1 MENKEAVRRAKAYVE
16 DIFEDERIEDIR
28 LEAIKRPSKATWDVT
43 IGFARRLRP
52 QSYNDVVDQAM
63 NPFSTGPT
71 VSAYKRIKIRDS
83 DGEVLEMSDPDW
95 S

>member
-1 MENKEAVRRAKAYVE
+1 MENKEAVRLAKEYVQ
-16 DIFEDERIEDIR
+16 DIFEGERIEDIR
-28 LEAIKRPSKATWDVT
+28 LEAIKRASKTTWDVT
-43 IGFARRLRP
+43 IGFARRLP
-52 QSYNDVVDQAM
+52 PKSYNDAVDRVV